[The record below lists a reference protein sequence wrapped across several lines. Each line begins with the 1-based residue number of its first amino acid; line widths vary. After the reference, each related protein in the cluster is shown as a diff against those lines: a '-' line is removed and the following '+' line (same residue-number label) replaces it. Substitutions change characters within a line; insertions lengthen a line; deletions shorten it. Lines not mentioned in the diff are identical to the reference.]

1 MILLKQH
8 DLVSHIF
15 GWQLAFSDCR
25 TCHNDLL
32 HVTFTRHPCHN
43 FSRYLYFNWHEHHK
57 KVLIRCEE
65 KSWFRRSWFRSNL
78 EIFQCI
84 LPFCDAYGRFV
95 YLRHQ
100 ISLLKRVIVYHHLVC
115 WYLCW
120 YQVSFGGWVGISM
133 GWVCPGGDVYS
144 PPRYL
149 GPGL

>member
-1 MILLKQH
+1 M
-8 DLVSHIF
+8 
-15 GWQLAFSDCR
+15 
-25 TCHNDLL
+25 
-32 HVTFTRHPCHN
+32 
-43 FSRYLYFNWHEHHK
+43 
-57 KVLIRCEE
+57 
-65 KSWFRRSWFRSNL
+65 
-78 EIFQCI
+78 IFQCI

-120 YQVSFGGWVGISM
+120 YQVPFGMRSGNRHGVGMS
-133 GWVCPGGDVYS
+133 GGGDEYS